1 MNTENI
7 QPIKLVDGQ
16 NKHKDGVIRLSSDP
30 SSGYKLTKSKSSNVD
45 KRSFERKQEEKKSDK
60 PETILFESNVLAD
73 KLEGENEHDLGR
85 GFGSKDLSLEV
96 KDNNF
101 KSIEEQ
107 WTQENHAT
115 LNPWLIKLII
125 VIVILLLAFAIWAFS
140 AREKNLDE
148 NLAKMPLLTS
158 IDEEKIKQEDQNNR
172 RKAVIGFLQA
182 STSEERLK
190 WCRNSE
196 DTKAKM
202 QNYYRN
208 ESFKSFKFTEI
219 LNSQDLTDK
228 EIVLIIAGL
237 DKNVTNGIEKVPLI
251 LIKQDDGAYCVDWE
265 AFVVYQPSNMKSFMS
280 SMSTEPH
287 AFRLE
292 VASRIGKGPYLYSFN
307 DDRVHQAYRVN
318 IKGDEENYLYAYSKV
333 GSKEESQLREIF
345 DSSIKLKRRVILT
358 LAYPEDSETEQCVEI
373 IRVDSDLWYLP

>member
-115 LNPWLIKLII
+115 LK
-125 VIVILLLAFAIWAFS
+125 
-140 AREKNLDE
+140 
-148 NLAKMPLLTS
+148 LTS

-307 DDRVHQAYRVN
+307 DDR
-318 IKGDEENYLYAYSKV
+318 IKTKSY
-333 GSKEESQLREIF
+333 
-345 DSSIKLKRRVILT
+345 
-358 LAYPEDSETEQCVEI
+358 
-373 IRVDSDLWYLP
+373 SDLSLSRRF